1 MEAIIAALI
10 GFSAVLLVTVLS
22 WIRSDIKSD
31 VGGLKSDVAEV
42 KSDVAGLKSD
52 MAEVKSDVAG
62 LKSDMAEVKSDVGG
76 LKSDVTEVRTEIAA
90 NAAASDKEF
99 GKVHEALACIVELLR
114 GQGERI
120 ARLEGR
126 EEARKETRAGVP
138 V

>member
-10 GFSAVLLVTVLS
+10 GLAAVLLATVLS

-31 VGGLKSDVAEV
+31 VSGVRGDVSEV
-42 KSDVAGLKSD
+42 QLDIA
-52 MAEVKSDVAG
+52 
-62 LKSDMAEVKSDVGG
+62 G

-99 GKVHEALACIVELLR
+99 RKVHETLARVVGLLR

-126 EEARKETRAGVP
+126 EEARKESLTDVP

>member
-10 GFSAVLLVTVLS
+10 GFAAVLLATVLS
-22 WIRSDIKSD
+22 WIRSDIESDISGVESD
-31 VGGLKSDVAEV
+31 VT
-42 KSDVAGLKSD
+42 
-52 MAEVKSDVAG
+52 
-62 LKSDMAEVKSDVGG
+62 G

-90 NAAASDKEF
+90 NAVASDKEF
-99 GKVHEALACIVELLR
+99 GKVHEEFGKVHETLARIVGLLR

-126 EEARKETRAGVP
+126 EEARKESLTDVP

>member
-1 MEAIIAALI
+1 ML
-10 GFSAVLLVTVLS
+10 
-22 WIRSDIKSD
+22 R
-31 VGGLKSDVAEV
+31 GLKSDMAEV

-62 LKSDMAEVKSDVGG
+62 LKSDMAEVKSDVGGLKSDMAEVKSDMAEVKSDVGG

>member
-10 GFSAVLLVTVLS
+10 GFAAVLLATVLS
-22 WIRSDIKSD
+22 WIRSDIESDISGVESD
-31 VGGLKSDVAEV
+31 VT
-42 KSDVAGLKSD
+42 
-52 MAEVKSDVAG
+52 
-62 LKSDMAEVKSDVGG
+62 G

-99 GKVHEALACIVELLR
+99 RKVHETLARVVGLLR

-126 EEARKETRAGVP
+126 EEARKESLTDVP

>member
-10 GFSAVLLVTVLS
+10 GFAAVLLATVLS

-31 VGGLKSDVAEV
+31 VAEVKSDVAEV
-42 KSDVAGLKSD
+42 QLDVAGLKLDVAGLKSDVAGLKSD
-52 MAEVKSDVAG
+52 VA
-62 LKSDMAEVKSDVGG
+62 
-76 LKSDVTEVRTEIAA
+76 EVRTEIAA

-99 GKVHEALACIVELLR
+99 RKVHETLARVLGLLR

-126 EEARKETRAGVP
+126 EEARKESLTDVP